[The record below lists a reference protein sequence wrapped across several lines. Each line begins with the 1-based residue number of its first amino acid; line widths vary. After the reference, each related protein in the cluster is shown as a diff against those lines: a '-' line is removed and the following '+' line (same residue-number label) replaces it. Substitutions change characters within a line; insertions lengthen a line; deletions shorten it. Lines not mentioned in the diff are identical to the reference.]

1 MVLSN
6 RKEIAKVKE
15 KIEETFGPS
24 LSKET
29 LKKGFVKSL
38 TPLKITTE
46 QVKSLYFSEF
56 KERHDER
63 HVCSIVNGVMT
74 IKCYC
79 NGFFYGE
86 AYAHCEICL
95 FEEGVILKHKRNV
108 YFHPFSTVT
117 IIAEQKYNQCS
128 LNYTFDSPI
137 KNLNKILKTD
147 YYYSY
152 EEKSRRKRKEVTI
165 DTRHYRKDGKLDKR
179 YSKQNESTGGTT
191 TYTEI
196 HAEEKFLVPNDFN
209 YIIYVDNGLL
219 EFRAHELYK
228 FYELMGDICK
238 KINLNPLEVLV
249 KISNS
254 AIPLLTTED
263 REKIN
268 AFLSKDYSTVI
279 DESAIRTNYDLSE
292 WEHLGNGKYQKTIIK
307 DGCEQ
312 TLTRVLSKTINGVT
326 CPFTEQEI
334 EELIQREI
342 ETAKQSGE
350 DTRNDD
356 AEELLNDIIELRR
369 EQLVEM
375 DEELESE
382 AMPLKEFI
390 DSHNVLIE
398 SPKSKDSN
406 SPSLSQLFTIKY
418 WKNAL
423 LRISM
428 KIPGLSFSLKRAVG
442 VTKVKQ
448 KIARAIGL
456 PTTRQGLER
465 KIGGAVVKAAT
476 KRKR

>member
-1 MVLSN
+1 MGLFN
-6 RKEIAKVKE
+6 RKKIAKVKE

-38 TPLKITTE
+38 TPLKISTE
-46 QVKSLYFSEF
+46 QVGALYFPEF
-56 KERHDER
+56 RKRFDER

-74 IKCYC
+74 IKCHC
-79 NGFFYGE
+79 NGFYDE
-86 AYAHCEICL
+86 AYAHCELCL
-95 FEEGVILKHKRNV
+95 FEEGVILKHKRDV
-108 YFHPFSTVT
+108 YYHPFSIVT
-117 IIAEQKYNQCS
+117 IIAKQEYNQCN
-128 LNYTFDSPI
+128 LDYTFESPI

-152 EEKSRRKRKEVTI
+152 EEKSKRKREEVTI

-179 YSKQNESTGGTT
+179 YSKQNKSTGGTK

-196 HAEEKFLVPNDFN
+196 RAEEKFLVPNDFN
-209 YIIYVDNGLL
+209 YIICVDNGLL
-219 EFRAHELYK
+219 EFSAHELYK
-228 FYELMGDICK
+228 FYKLMDGICK
-238 KINLNPLEVLV
+238 KINLNPLEVPV

-268 AFLSKDYSTVI
+268 AFLSKDYSVVI
-279 DESAIRTNYDLSE
+279 DESAIRANYDLSE
-292 WEHLGNGKYQKTIIK
+292 WEYLGNGKYQKTIIK

-342 ETAKQSGE
+342 ETAKQRGE

-375 DEELESE
+375 DKELESE
-382 AMPLKEFI
+382 TMPLKEFI

-418 WKNAL
+418 WKDSLSHSTKIYSSKMWKITFWIYAILFGLGLLLAL
-423 LRISM
+423 
-428 KIPGLSFSLKRAVG
+428 F
-442 VTKVKQ
+442 
-448 KIARAIGL
+448 
-456 PTTRQGLER
+456 
-465 KIGGAVVKAAT
+465 
-476 KRKR
+476 